1 VGKNDK
7 KIEDLSQEEL
17 IVLAKEQEVQIAALS
32 KDKESLEAAV
42 EDLSKKLTRA
52 EKGEI
57 YKHTVKVGTGKSAKE
72 YAVLSGCS
80 IKGTRYTA
88 EELADNPEVCA
99 KLIKE
104 NKQEG
109 ILKPL
114 ED

>member
-1 VGKNDK
+1 MGKDK
-7 KIEDLSQEEL
+7 KIEDLSQDEL
-17 IVLAKEQEVQIAALS
+17 VALAKEQQGEIDTLA
-32 KDKESLEAAV
+32 KDKASLEATV

-57 YKHTVKVGTGKSAKE
+57 YKNTVKVGKGKDAKE

-88 EELADNPEVCA
+88 EELASNPEVCA

-104 NKQEG
+104 DKHEN
-109 ILKPL
+109 ILKLL